1 MWRSHK
7 NDIQKERQ
15 FRLVKFFAYTSFV
28 VLIIFSFPFS
38 MVISQKAKDILMRSY
53 ENYALLLGENLNHQ
67 VFHNF
72 VLPVTTQF
80 GQIRLR
86 EKKQYE
92 WMDRVVKNTIHSFKI
107 DVVNIYDIKNGIIA
121 YSTDPDLIGK
131 EIVEGSGYKM
141 AVKGENSSRLISSG
155 EDFWPIGMEMPGGKK
170 KLRTY
175 IPFRVANPFTGEKGE
190 IGGVFE
196 LIQDLSQ
203 EYESLVRLQYLIF
216 VLSIVIMGM
225 IFIALLLIV
234 RKAERTI
241 DERASERRQLEAQLN
256 QAERLAALGEMIAG
270 VSHEIRN
277 PLGIIRSTAEFLGS
291 MPGSDKSQARLSRL
305 IMEESSR
312 LNNIVTEFLDF
323 ARPREPNLETCRLD
337 EILKKNVQ
345 FLESELKLKGISYS
359 DNLGDRSLKIKAD
372 PHLLYRCFLNIF
384 MNSIQAMENGGAISV
399 SVKEEKGSYVVVI
412 QDTGS
417 GIDEESIKKIF
428 NPFFSTKDKG
438 SGLGLSIVK
447 NIIEGHK
454 GQILIEGNKGG
465 IDGEKEA
472 GTRVVITLPK
482 NGGTRPL

>member
-1 MWRSHK
+1 MWRSRKH
-7 NDIQKERQ
+7 DIPNERQ
-15 FRLVKFFAYTSFV
+15 FRLVKFFAYTSFA

-86 EKKQYE
+86 EKNQYE

-141 AVKGENSSRLISSG
+141 AVKGENSSRLISTG

-241 DERASERRQLEAQLN
+241 DERASERRELEAQLN

-312 LNNIVTEFLDF
+312 LNGIVTEFLDF
-323 ARPREPNLETCRLD
+323 ARPREPNFEICRLD
-337 EILKKNVQ
+337 EILKKNIQ
-345 FLESELKLKGISYS
+345 FLESELKLKGISCS
-359 DNLGDRSLKIKAD
+359 DNLGDRSLEINAD

-384 MNSIQAMENGGAISV
+384 MNSIQSMENGGAISV
-399 SVKEEKGSYVVVI
+399 SVREEKGSYVVVI

-417 GIDEESIKKIF
+417 GIDEESLKKIF

-482 NGGTRPL
+482 NGRAGSL

>member
-1 MWRSHK
+1 MWRSYK
-7 NDIQKERQ
+7 NDIPKERQ

-28 VLIIFSFPFS
+28 VLVIFSFPFS
-38 MVISQKAKDILMRSY
+38 MVISQRAKDILMRSY

-86 EKKQYE
+86 EKNQYE
-92 WMDRVVKNTIHSFKI
+92 WMDRIVKNTIHSFKI

-121 YSTDPDLIGK
+121 YSTDPKLIGK

-141 AVKGENSSRLISSG
+141 AVKGENSSRLVSTG
-155 EDFWPIGMEMPGGKK
+155 EDFWHIGMEMPGSKK

-216 VLSIVIMGM
+216 ALSIVIMGM

-241 DERASERRQLEAQLN
+241 DERASEQRELEAQLN
-256 QAERLAALGEMIAG
+256 QAERLATLGEMIAG

-312 LNNIVTEFLDF
+312 LNDIVTEFLDF

-337 EILKKNVQ
+337 EILKKNIQ
-345 FLESELKLKGISYS
+345 FLESEWDLKGISCIE
-359 DNLGDRSLKIKAD
+359 NLGDRSLEIKAD

-384 MNSIQAMENGGAISV
+384 MNSIQSMENGGTISI
-399 SVKEEKGSYVVVI
+399 SVKEEKGLYVIVI

-417 GIDEESIKKIF
+417 GIDKESLKKIF

-438 SGLGLSIVK
+438 SGLGLAIVK

-482 NGGTRPL
+482 I